1 MSEQVPYRSGLVA
14 IVGRPNVGKSTLLN
28 HILGQKVSITSR
40 KPQTTRHRIIGIKT
54 TPTEQAVY
62 VDTPGLHQ
70 HQSRAMDRLM
80 NRAAAAALAD
90 VHVVVLVIEAMSWTD
105 DDELALREVSKYEH
119 PVILVVNKIDKITD
133 KSLLLPFLERCAG
146 RTSFAEVIPISAFRT
161 QDVAR
166 VEAAVARLL
175 PESPAYFP
183 EDQVTDRSLRF
194 IAAELVREKLM
205 RRLGEEVPYQL
216 TVEIEEFSET
226 PELTRIGA
234 VIWVEKRNQK
244 GIVIGAGGERLKQV
258 GQEART
264 ELERMMDTKVFLR
277 LWVKVKEG
285 WSDDL
290 KALHSLG
297 YDDESS

>member
-1 MSEQVPYRSGLVA
+1 MTTTSYRSGYVA

-28 HILGQKVSITSR
+28 HILGQKISITSR
-40 KPQTTRHRIIGIKT
+40 KPQTTRHRIRGIKT
-54 TPTEQAVY
+54 TATAQAVY
-62 VDTPGLHQ
+62 VDTPGIHH
-70 HQSRAMDRLM
+70 HQSRAMNRLM

-90 VHVVVLVIEAMSWTD
+90 VHVVVMVVEAMAWQD
-105 DDELALREVSKYEH
+105 DDDLALSEVSKSGQ
-119 PVILVVNKIDKITD
+119 PVILVVNKVDKVAD
-133 KSLLLPFLERCAG
+133 KSKLLPFLESCASRG
-146 RTSFAEVIPISAFRT
+146 SFAEVIPVSAFRAE
-161 QDVAR
+161 DVAR

-175 PESPAYFP
+175 PEGPAEFP

-205 RRLGEEVPYQL
+205 RRLGQEVPYQL
-216 TVEIEEFSET
+216 TVEIEEFSEG

-258 GQEART
+258 GQEARQ
-264 ELERMMDTKVFLR
+264 ELEQLMDTKVFLR

>member
-1 MSEQVPYRSGLVA
+1 M
-14 IVGRPNVGKSTLLN
+14 
-28 HILGQKVSITSR
+28 
-40 KPQTTRHRIIGIKT
+40 
-54 TPTEQAVY
+54 
-62 VDTPGLHQ
+62 
-70 HQSRAMDRLM
+70 
-80 NRAAAAALAD
+80 
-90 VHVVVLVIEAMSWTD
+90 
-105 DDELALREVSKYEH
+105 
-119 PVILVVNKIDKITD
+119 
-133 KSLLLPFLERCAG
+133 
-146 RTSFAEVIPISAFRT
+146 
-161 QDVAR
+161 
-166 VEAAVARLL
+166 
-175 PESPAYFP
+175 
-183 EDQVTDRSLRF
+183 SLRF

-205 RRLGEEVPYQL
+205 RRLGQEVPYQL

-258 GQEART
+258 GQEARQ